1 MIVTPYGGPPTVS
14 YYGLLA
20 PLTEPSGGT
29 VYFDDISR
37 GDALNDLLQAL
48 GIYSGA
54 ANYAAFA
61 ASSADPNN
69 ERYLDQ
75 IRFVSGSALK
85 AR

>member
-1 MIVTPYGGPPTVS
+1 M
-14 YYGLLA
+14 
-20 PLTEPSGGT
+20 
-29 VYFDDISR
+29 
-37 GDALNDLLQAL
+37 NDLLHAL